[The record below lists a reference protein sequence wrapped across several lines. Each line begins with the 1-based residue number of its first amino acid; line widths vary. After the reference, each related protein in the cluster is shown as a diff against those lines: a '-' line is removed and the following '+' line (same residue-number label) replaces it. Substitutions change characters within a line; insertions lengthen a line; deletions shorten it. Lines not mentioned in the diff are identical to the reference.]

1 MIFDNLSKMPFIIP
15 CHHQLI
21 FGFIWC
27 YHILF
32 IPNGVP
38 AYKALEG
45 RVTGKEH
52 RYAMVQRLIAE
63 ESWCE
68 LSGME
73 CEREGNTY
81 TADTLLELTGEN
93 PDIQYELIV
102 GSDSL
107 KEMKHWYHPEII
119 FRLAG
124 VIVLLRNQDTAE
136 TLVQTVKR
144 YETEYGAQIRFVP
157 FEKQEIS
164 STLIR
169 RKVKNGERLTGLV
182 PEGVEQYIA
191 EHRLYRSVSYTH
203 LTLPTKLEV

>member
-1 MIFDNLSKMPFIIP
+1 MKTIGIMGGTFDPP
-15 CHHQLI
+15 H
-21 FGFIWC
+21 FGHL
-27 YHILF
+27 YAAKAAYEAAKLDHILF

-38 AYKALEG
+38 AYKASEG

-68 LSGME
+68 LSGIE

-136 TLVQTVKR
+136 TLVQT
-144 YETEYGAQIRFVP
+144 
-157 FEKQEIS
+157 
-164 STLIR
+164 
-169 RKVKNGERLTGLV
+169 RL
-182 PEGVEQYIA
+182 P
-191 EHRLYRSVSYTH
+191 S
-203 LTLPTKLEV
+203 

>member
-1 MIFDNLSKMPFIIP
+1 MKTIGIMGGTFDPP
-15 CHHQLI
+15 H
-21 FGFIWC
+21 FGHL
-27 YHILF
+27 YAAKAAYEAAKLDHILF

-52 RYAMVQRLIAE
+52 RCRMVQRLIAE

-68 LSGME
+68 LSEME

-93 PDIQYELIV
+93 PDIRYELIV

-124 VIVLLRNQDTAE
+124 VIVLLRNRDTAE

-191 EHRLYRSVSYTH
+191 EHRLYR
-203 LTLPTKLEV
+203 

>member
-1 MIFDNLSKMPFIIP
+1 MKIGIMGGTFDPP
-15 CHHQLI
+15 H
-21 FGFIWC
+21 FGHL
-27 YHILF
+27 YAAKAAYEAAKLDHILF

-38 AYKALEG
+38 AYKASEG

-63 ESWCE
+63 VSWCE
-68 LSGME
+68 LSGIE

-144 YETEYGAQIRFVP
+144 YETEYRKTGNLFDTDPQKGEERGA
-157 FEKQEIS
+157 
-164 STLIR
+164 
-169 RKVKNGERLTGLV
+169 
-182 PEGVEQYIA
+182 A
-191 EHRLYRSVSYTH
+191 YRSGSGGCGAVYCRTQTVS
-203 LTLPTKLEV
+203 LECTDYNID